1 MRGLADGVGSSP
13 RAGYDPIIIFI
24 FIFITIK
31 ISIIAIRAVTVVT
44 IIAVISM
51 ISTVSTSSIVTIAGI
66 VVIVPI
72 VNIVGTVTIATIV
85 SVVPIGGILRIAGLV
100 AAIAG
105 IASDCGSGYQGQAPA
120 SCGFTLFQT
129 AMAPQRSVSLA
140 GRLLQCVST
149 SVHQATT
156 PPSRSSASRAMHK
169 FEMPRGANSTTDGVP
184 SNAWLYESPPCFSDV
199 ATRGGKRRPAPPDL
213 QMVR

>member
-31 ISIIAIRAVTVVT
+31 ISIITIRAVTVVT

-66 VVIVPI
+66 A
-72 VNIVGTVTIATIV
+72 GTVTIATIV
-85 SVVPIGGILRIAGLV
+85 CVVPIGGILSIAGLV